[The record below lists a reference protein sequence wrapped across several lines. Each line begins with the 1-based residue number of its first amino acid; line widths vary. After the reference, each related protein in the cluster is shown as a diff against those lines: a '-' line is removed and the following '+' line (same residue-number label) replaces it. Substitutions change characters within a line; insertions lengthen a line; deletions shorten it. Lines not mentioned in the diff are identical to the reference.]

1 LESVEHQLL
10 LTVQKSLMRA
20 TPSLLIRWK
29 IEKKPSSAEEP
40 YIFKIPVKVRRED
53 INDFV
58 NYLIRRLQD
67 CEEGDPFYI
76 KRTRRTHERTPE
88 EFITHIKFTYF
99 FPLQIFSFLATNDI
113 AVILKKNEDISTVRL
128 ASKGAG
134 PDAEKHIQK
143 IASIVR
149 NFAFGWSSEKS
160 SKH

>member
-1 LESVEHQLL
+1 
-10 LTVQKSLMRA
+10 MRA